1 MLDVKSERQ
10 QLGRYRIDAEL
21 GRGAMGVVYRAHDP
35 MLDRTVALKTIAL
48 DEAAQDRA
56 EYQARFFQE
65 AKAVARLN
73 HPAVITIY
81 DFGEEDALAYMAME
95 LLSGSELGARMAQG
109 PLSIREAAAIAE
121 QVAEGLAFAHD
132 GGVIHRDI
140 KPSNIM
146 LLPRGRVKIMDF
158 GIARLK
164 LSDVATQVGT
174 RLGTPRY
181 MSPEQVAGGALDHR
195 TDIFSLGIVL
205 YEMLTGARLFH
216 GDDLTQ
222 VMHSVVNFAPPP
234 PSHLNPEVPPLL
246 DLVVQR
252 ALEKR
257 REARYASA
265 WEMVD
270 DLRHCLQELGPAAAP
285 LPAAPASPAS
295 EERPA
300 DEASDKT
307 VVLAR
312 ASDKTLV
319 LARSG
324 EGTLPHRRLTLA
336 ADADI
341 RLALARRFDSTAAL
355 RRLRAPVAAER
366 QDLTRVPR
374 PPGLLRR
381 LWHDRDLA
389 WLTLVLVLAT
399 LTAAALALS

>member
-1 MLDVKSERQ
+1 MVDVEHERG

-35 MLDRTVALKTIAL
+35 MLDRTVALKTISLAS
-48 DEAAQDRA
+48 AAHDRD

-81 DFGEEDALAYMAME
+81 DFGEEDGLAYMAME
-95 LLSGSELGARMAQG
+95 LLGGSELGARLAQG
-109 PLSIREAAAIAE
+109 PLPVREAVAIAE

-132 GGVIHRDI
+132 GGVVHRDI
-140 KPSNIM
+140 KPGNIM

-181 MSPEQVAGGALDHR
+181 MSPEQVGGGALDHR

-216 GDDLTQ
+216 GEDVTQ
-222 VMHSVVNFAPPP
+222 VMHGVVTFVPPP
-234 PSHLNPEVPPLL
+234 PSRINPEVPPLL

-252 ALEKR
+252 ALEKK

-265 WEMVD
+265 AEMVD
-270 DLRHCLQELGPAAAP
+270 DLRHCLHELGPTPVSQPEAATSGTTP
-285 LPAAPASPAS
+285 DERAS
-295 EERPA
+295 
-300 DEASDKT
+300 DEAG
-307 VVLAR
+307 
-312 ASDKTLV
+312 DKTLV
-319 LARSG
+319 MTRTDPRVPS
-324 EGTLPHRRLTLA
+324 HRRLAPSAETVVQLA
-336 ADADI
+336 P
-341 RLALARRFDSTAAL
+341 ARRFDSTAGL
-355 RRLRAPVAAER
+355 QRLREPASADR
-366 QDLTRVPR
+366 RRLTRVPR
-374 PPGLLRR
+374 QPGLLRR

-389 WLTLVLVLAT
+389 WLTLALTLVSLGAGVI
-399 LTAAALALS
+399 ALS